1 MEEKYFDE
9 IDRALEIINTPRGDF
24 EEARNILQNIID
36 EVTPIMSLLALNIF
50 P

>member
-24 EEARNILQNIID
+24 EEARNILD
-36 EVTPIMSLLALNIF
+36 MLVTKKKSEE
-50 P
+50 